1 MSPAI
6 ILENLPLF
14 ISGLA
19 LTLQLLV
26 VSVLL
31 GLALSIPLALLA
43 AAPDKRLAWPVQT
56 FIYIFR
62 GTPLLLQL
70 FVIYYGL
77 SQFDWIKQGP
87 LWPVLREAWW
97 CAVIAFTL
105 NTTAYTA
112 EIFRGAI
119 RQMPKGEIEAASACG
134 MSAYARYRYIILPGA
149 LCRAIPM
156 YGNEVIFML
165 HATALAGVITLVDLF
180 GTARIINSRYYA
192 PFEAFLT
199 AGLFYL
205 GVTFLIVW
213 LFRRLEKHYLRHLD
227 PAHTPGEP

>member
-1 MSPAI
+1 MTPSI
-6 ILENLPLF
+6 IFENLPLF

-19 LTLQLLV
+19 LTLQLLI
-26 VSVLL
+26 VSVLM

-43 AAPDKRLAWPVQT
+43 ALGNRLLAWPVKG

-62 GTPLLLQL
+62 GTPLLIQL

-77 SQFDWIKQGP
+77 SQFDWIKAGP
-87 LWPVLREAWW
+87 FWPVLKEAWW

-105 NTTAYTA
+105 NTAAYTA

-119 RQMPKGEIEAASACG
+119 LQTPKGEIEAATACG
-134 MSAYARYRYIILPGA
+134 MSAYVKYRHIILPSA
-149 LCRAIPM
+149 LRRSIPM

-199 AGLFYL
+199 AALFYL
-205 GVTFLIVW
+205 CVTFLIVW
-213 LFRRLEKHYLRHLD
+213 LFRQLEKHYLRHLN
-227 PAHTPGEP
+227 PAHKGRAQ